1 MNFFHFSLSQNKEEN
16 LKSEIKKKLE
26 YFNKDI
32 LINIDWMLIGEI
44 IKSGNNLAKSKIKEF
59 LGKYGKEFQNNK
71 INNEEIDN
79 KYFKNNNQKEI
90 KNLNDS
96 DFILEINSNSFSS
109 FYKNSVF
116 NNSKDEDNYSK
127 LNIKELSKENNN
139 EFEKKN
145 LLTKIEIGKEN
156 NKKEMNEEEENYKN
170 NLKEN
175 LENKNEN
182 INRIQQSHLKNLDDF
197 IQNCLDKFKF
207 IDPLQTFYDKTGKD
221 KDLIIS
227 HKSTI
232 PDLVIWN
239 KTFNKNECFEGANL
253 ENNRDFPRY
262 RFYLRLNKDKD
273 SKNKNNKEKDKEKE
287 SLEKHN
293 KKITPPTYEE
303 ILEYAIIRK
312 REELANKFYDYYT
325 AGGWKDGEGKPVKN
339 WKQKFITWETHNLK
353 KAEIDCPY
361 DFSSLE

>member
-32 LINIDWMLIGEI
+32 LININWMLIGEI

-182 INRIQQSHLKNLDDF
+182 KKIESNNIEKQKIINNE
-197 IQNCLDKFKF
+197 
-207 IDPLQTFYDKTGKD
+207 
-221 KDLIIS
+221 
-227 HKSTI
+227 
-232 PDLVIWN
+232 
-239 KTFNKNECFEGANL
+239 KNE
-253 ENNRDFPRY
+253 ENINDNNKKE
-262 RFYLRLNKDKD
+262 NKDENTE
-273 SKNKNNKEKDKEKE
+273 KNDNE
-287 SLEKHN
+287 N
-293 KKITPPTYEE
+293 KKI
-303 ILEYAIIRK
+303 
-312 REELANKFYDYYT
+312 
-325 AGGWKDGEGKPVKN
+325 
-339 WKQKFITWETHNLK
+339 
-353 KAEIDCPY
+353 
-361 DFSSLE
+361 FSTEM